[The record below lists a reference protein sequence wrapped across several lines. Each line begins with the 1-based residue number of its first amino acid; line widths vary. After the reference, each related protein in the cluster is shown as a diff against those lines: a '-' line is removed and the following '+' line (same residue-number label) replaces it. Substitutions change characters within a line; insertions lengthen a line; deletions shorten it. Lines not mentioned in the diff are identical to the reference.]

1 MVISN
6 KKFSVRGYGE
16 YGGSRSIF
24 TSFGRKLSLVFRF
37 LGLFVVFQQIR
48 YLFFILG
55 NFWSFLLSNYE
66 KIGKKGQRTGE
77 RKQKKRMRRGG
88 KRKGQPLSGLSLALR
103 G

>member
-1 MVISN
+1 MESSDGVVQSLLP
-6 KKFSVRGYGE
+6 SE
-16 YGGSRSIF
+16 E
-24 TSFGRKLSLVFRF
+24 SFLSFFRF

-55 NFWSFLLSNYE
+55 NFWSFLLSKYE